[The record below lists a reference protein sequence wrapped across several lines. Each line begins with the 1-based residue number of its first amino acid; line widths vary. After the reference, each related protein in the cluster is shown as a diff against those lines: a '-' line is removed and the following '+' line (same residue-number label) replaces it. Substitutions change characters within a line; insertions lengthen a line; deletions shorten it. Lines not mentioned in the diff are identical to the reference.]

1 MVYWLRFI
9 PFFYLVL
16 SLVFM
21 LLDTRHNA
29 LTKEVIGCAMRVHS
43 ALGSGFPENI
53 YHRSL
58 GLELARTGLAFEQEI
73 HLPVF
78 YLDTQV
84 GARRVDYLVEKCVLV
99 ELKALTELTPLNY
112 SQIINYLKAYRL
124 EVGLLIN
131 FGEQSLRFKCFVQ
144 NQSRI

>member
-1 MVYWLRFI
+1 
-9 PFFYLVL
+9 
-16 SLVFM
+16 M

-29 LTKEVIGCAMRVHS
+29 LTREVIGCAMRVYG

-58 GLELARTGLAFEQEI
+58 ALELARTGLAFEQEI

-78 YLDTQV
+78 YPDTQV
-84 GARRVDYLVEKCVLV
+84 GARRVDFLIESVVLV
-99 ELKALTELTPLNY
+99 ELKALAELTSLHY
-112 SQIINYLKAYRL
+112 AQIINYLKAYRL

-131 FGEQSLRFKCFVQ
+131 FGEQSLHFKRFIQ
-144 NQSRI
+144 NHPKP

>member
-1 MVYWLRFI
+1 
-9 PFFYLVL
+9 
-16 SLVFM
+16 M

-29 LTKEVIGCAMRVHS
+29 VTKEIIGGAMRVHS

-58 GLELARTGLAFEQEI
+58 SLEMTRAGLAFESEV

-78 YLDTQV
+78 YLETQV
-84 GARRVDYLVEKCVLV
+84 GARRVDFLVDDCVLV
-99 ELKALTELTPLNY
+99 EIKALTELNPLNHA
-112 SQIINYLKAYRL
+112 QIINYLNAYRL

-131 FGEQSLRFKCFVQ
+131 FGEASLCFKRFVRSH
-144 NQSRI
+144 SR

>member
-1 MVYWLRFI
+1 
-9 PFFYLVL
+9 
-16 SLVFM
+16 
-21 LLDTRHNA
+21 
-29 LTKEVIGCAMRVHS
+29 MRVHS

-131 FGEQSLRFKCFVQ
+131 FGEQSLRFKRFVQ
-144 NQSRI
+144 SQSRI

>member
-1 MVYWLRFI
+1 
-9 PFFYLVL
+9 
-16 SLVFM
+16 M

-29 LTKEVIGCAMRVHS
+29 VTKEVIGCAMRVHS

-58 GLELARTGLAFEQEI
+58 ALELSRCGLVFEQEV

-84 GARRVDYLVEKCVLV
+84 GARRVDFLVAECVLI
-99 ELKALTELTPLNY
+99 ELKALTELTPLHY
-112 SQIINYLKAYRL
+112 AQIINYLNAYRL

-131 FGEQSLRFKCFVQ
+131 FGEASLRFKRFIRNHV
-144 NQSRI
+144 RL

>member
-1 MVYWLRFI
+1 
-9 PFFYLVL
+9 
-16 SLVFM
+16 M

-43 ALGSGFPENI
+43 ALGSGCPENI

-78 YLDTQV
+78 YLNTQV
-84 GARRVDYLVEKCVLV
+84 GARRVDFLVEKLVLV
-99 ELKALTELTPLNY
+99 ELKALSELTPLNY

-131 FGEQSLRFKCFVQ
+131 FGEQSLRFKRFIQ
-144 NQSRI
+144 NQPRTQEQPTNAEPKGDAQPE